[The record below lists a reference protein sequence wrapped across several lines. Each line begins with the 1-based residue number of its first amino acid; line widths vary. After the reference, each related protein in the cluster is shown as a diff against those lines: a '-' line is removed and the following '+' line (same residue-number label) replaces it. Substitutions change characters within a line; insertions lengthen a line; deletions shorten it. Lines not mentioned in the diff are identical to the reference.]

1 MLKVNCNCDLIPG
14 QSHFKNQCD
23 KIARAQRE
31 AQRKARNDAPLS
43 RTTTTQAKS
52 DLEKACHGSRGVTAL
67 AKSCF
72 VKKDGFKKIDVEIA
86 STRASSTH
94 AASVE
99 DIEEMHKTIV
109 LETRKSVIMEMR
121 LPEKQANELRKNL
134 RTLYEI
140 QVAEQAIAK
149 AEKEGKKCH
158 PNLAVKVARKASLV
172 ADPLVQRFR
181 RTGGIL

>member
-23 KIARAQRE
+23 KIARAQRD

-43 RTTTTQAKS
+43 RTTQAKS
-52 DLEKACHGSRGVTAL
+52 DLEKACHGSRGVAAL
-67 AKSCF
+67 AKSCPA
-72 VKKDGFKKIDVEIA
+72 KKDGYKKIDVEIA

-94 AASVE
+94 APSVE

-121 LPEKQANELRKNL
+121 LSEKQANELRKNL

-140 QVAEQAIAK
+140 QVAEQTIAT
-149 AEKEGKKCH
+149 AEKQGKKCH

-181 RTGGIL
+181 RAGGIL